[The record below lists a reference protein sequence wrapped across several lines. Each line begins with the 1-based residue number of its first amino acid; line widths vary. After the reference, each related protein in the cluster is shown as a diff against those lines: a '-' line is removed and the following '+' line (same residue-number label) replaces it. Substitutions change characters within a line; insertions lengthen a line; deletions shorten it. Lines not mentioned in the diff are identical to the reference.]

1 MNDFPNDFVME
12 DVQGV
17 CVRDLRSWRSRR
29 CVRGRREVG
38 MVEGRGY
45 WREVD

>member
-17 CVRDLRSWRSRR
+17 C
-29 CVRGRREVG
+29 
-38 MVEGRGY
+38 EGFEEFAESSVCERQYGY
-45 WREVD
+45 AAIDIGARVIEPH

>member
-17 CVRDLRSWRSRR
+17 C
-29 CVRGRREVG
+29 
-38 MVEGRGY
+38 EGFEEFAESSVCER
-45 WREVD
+45 

>member
-17 CVRDLRSWRSRR
+17 CEGVAEVAESSVCGW
-29 CVRGRREVG
+29 EVG
-38 MVEGRGY
+38 GGNGG
-45 WREVD
+45 W